1 MVVLPEGHSA
11 QPGPGIRQEHVL
23 EVLVCQLKHLRPLA
37 GAGLH
42 PAQEAGTSWHPQS
55 RHWRLWWENYG
66 TAEIG
71 GRLVLVWWP
80 FGCGQPIVMNGH
92 FGLD

>member
-1 MVVLPEGHSA
+1 MMGRNVDGGS
-11 QPGPGIRQEHVL
+11 
-23 EVLVCQLKHLRPLA
+23 
-37 GAGLH
+37 
-42 PAQEAGTSWHPQS
+42 
-55 RHWRLWWENYG
+55 HWRLWWENYG

>member
-1 MVVLPEGHSA
+1 MTLGDAVRREGTGPQHYAMLPCTGDSATNTVLRAPDNKLDEIQFA
-11 QPGPGIRQEHVL
+11 I
-23 EVLVCQLKHLRPLA
+23 VLVPYDHR
-37 GAGLH
+37 
-42 PAQEAGTSWHPQS
+42 
-55 RHWRLWWENYG
+55 RLWWENHG